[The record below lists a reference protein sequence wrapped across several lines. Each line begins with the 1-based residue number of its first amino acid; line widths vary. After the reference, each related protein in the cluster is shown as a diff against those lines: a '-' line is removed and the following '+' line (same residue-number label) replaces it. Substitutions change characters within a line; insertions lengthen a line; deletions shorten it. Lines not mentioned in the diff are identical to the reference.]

1 MGRFVPWLFFMNSGR
16 MGAECM
22 LEMIQK
28 IFPEPVRRIFPALEQ
43 MGTLEEIRVRAGQP
57 FLFQA
62 GETEYFLD
70 EKHGKLT
77 REHGLACVA
86 KKRIWRR

>member
-1 MGRFVPWLFFMNSGR
+1 

-70 EKHGKLT
+70 EKH
-77 REHGLACVA
+77 
-86 KKRIWRR
+86 

>member
-1 MGRFVPWLFFMNSGR
+1 
-16 MGAECM
+16 MGAERM